1 MNRYAHEASIA
12 LMDLKHAYK
21 GTGKWWVLDD
31 VDKFIKKHN
40 QVLTKEE
47 LLEYMDYRLSV
58 AKEEFDYSYEN
69 DMEEIKL
76 KLMNK
81 TEKRLS
87 VKQPGELLDAWIL
100 KTKLEWMLEDQ
111 DVPEE
116 EKKGIQRVIDFI
128 QAERT
133 VLDLVDLDDVYG
145 PVGYQIHEDVSNRT
159 YQEESG
165 DTLKKLFQDLDQ
177 DEEEFEKE

>member
-31 VDKFIKKHN
+31 VDKFIKEHN
-40 QVLTKEE
+40 QVLTKEK

-76 KLMNK
+76 KLINK

-100 KTKLEWMLEDQ
+100 KTKLEWMLEDP

-116 EKKGIQRVIDFI
+116 EK
-128 QAERT
+128 
-133 VLDLVDLDDVYG
+133 
-145 PVGYQIHEDVSNRT
+145 S
-159 YQEESG
+159 
-165 DTLKKLFQDLDQ
+165 
-177 DEEEFEKE
+177 